1 MSLTPTTAHS
11 NASRP
16 EKSPAHQFIAA
27 SATDVGRKRSQN
39 QDSFAF
45 QPELGLFVV
54 ADGMG
59 GHKGGE
65 IASAIAVE
73 IIVEEV
79 RKTQQYPDWDPQEA
93 IIRAIRAANDAVFD
107 HAVQNPVLRGMG
119 TTVTALLFKGSR
131 LIIGHVGDS
140 RAYFFRPLPDETDAE
155 KFPIWQA
162 TRDHSL
168 VQEKFRAGIITRA
181 EMRTDR
187 MKNVITRS
195 VGFEKNLNVE
205 TYEMQVFAG
214 DTFLICSDGLTGQ
227 MRDLEIREVV
237 DENLRINRDPEATVK
252 KLIEIANKNG
262 GDDNITSLII
272 EVVEVLEVAAP

>member
-1 MSLTPTTAHS
+1 MSFTPTNAQS
-11 NASRP
+11 NVLRP
-16 EKSPAHQFIAA
+16 KKSAAHQFIAA

-39 QDSFAF
+39 QDSFGF

-73 IIVEEV
+73 IIIEEV
-79 RKTQQYPDWDPQEA
+79 SKTQQYPDWDPQEA

-131 LIIGHVGDS
+131 LVIGHVGDS
-140 RAYFFRPLPDETDAE
+140 RAYFFRPLPDEKDAE

-195 VGFEKNLNVE
+195 VGFEKDLNVE

-237 DENLRINRDPEATVK
+237 HENLHINRDPEATVK